1 MLADHR
7 RLRRA
12 PELLMSQRMQTVYPE
27 LMCNLA
33 EGMFT
38 VTNPVPKKGLLALG
52 WREAAPGQGAR
63 LARPRSDDGWTDDQ
77 DLRIRRTRAALRSRH
92 EPARDDPVGDAGRA

>member
-1 MLADHR
+1 VDHR

-12 PELLMSQRMQTVYPE
+12 PELLMSHRMQSVYPT

-38 VTNPVPKKGLLALG
+38 VTNPVPKRGVVALG
-52 WREAAPGQGAR
+52 WAE
-63 LARPRSDDGWTDDQ
+63 
-77 DLRIRRTRAALRSRH
+77 IRRARVKIRH
-92 EPARDDPVGDAGRA
+92 LAHDLYTSARTFG